1 VPRYSVIPPTTT
13 LIRGT
18 EGGTV
23 AHRDRTK
30 ARSLTVRRSFEPTR
44 IAPACLVDA
53 YEQVVP
59 ITRRPIRGARTHER
73 ISPLATKRRTGK
85 VE

>member
-1 VPRYSVIPPTTT
+1 VPHYRVLPPPPT

-30 ARSLTVRRSFEPTR
+30 PRILIVRRSFEPTR
-44 IAPACLVDA
+44 IALACLGDA

-59 ITRRPIRGARTHER
+59 ITRRPIRTDRAHER
-73 ISPLATKRRTGK
+73 MSQLGTKRRKGK

>member
-1 VPRYSVIPPTTT
+1 MPHYSVIPATTT

-30 ARSLTVRRSFEPTR
+30 ARIRTVRRTFEPAR
-44 IAPACLVDA
+44 IAAACLEDA

-59 ITRRPIRGARTHER
+59 ITRRAIRADQAHER
-73 ISPLATKRRTGK
+73 MSQLGTKRRTGK
-85 VE
+85 VQ